1 MGSSAKNSCKQSKVN
16 SVGFRKV
23 SLVKI
28 FPKRTRIFRL
38 IQSQYSAN
46 GFYRQICAH
55 GDVKHDKI
63 VALLIA
69 VLFSVTVIPLVP
81 RNSVVRQTAAQSSNE
96 LIIGTTSQ
104 VPSPTDLNPVR
115 NIVTYYLAETY
126 ASLIGWDSEGN
137 YVPLLAQNWTV
148 SADGLTYTYNLRPNL
163 KWSDGTPLNSSDV
176 AFTVNLLATQSILW
190 YYLFSPLEQPSNS
203 TLTGE
208 ALINGSVTTPS
219 ATQVVFHLSAP
230 ASTFLIY
237 MGGRTDLS

>member
-1 MGSSAKNSCKQSKVN
+1 M
-16 SVGFRKV
+16 
-23 SLVKI
+23 
-28 FPKRTRIFRL
+28 
-38 IQSQYSAN
+38 
-46 GFYRQICAH
+46 
-55 GDVKHDKI
+55 KHDKI

-81 RNSVVRQTAAQSSNE
+81 RNSVVRHTAAQSSNE

-237 MGGRTDLS
+237 MGGEPIYPEHYFAG